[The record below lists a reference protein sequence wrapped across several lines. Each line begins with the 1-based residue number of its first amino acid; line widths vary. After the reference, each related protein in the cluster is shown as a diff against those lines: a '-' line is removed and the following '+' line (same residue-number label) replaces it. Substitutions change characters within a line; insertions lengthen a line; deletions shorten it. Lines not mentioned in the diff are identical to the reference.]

1 MTTAIKLR
9 GMLATE
15 NLHRKAK
22 TIQNPQSKGH
32 KVLRSLRQLQVADK
46 LVFRLIG
53 PRFWVPM
60 T

>member
-22 TIQNPQSKGH
+22 TPKSGT

-46 LVFRLIG
+46 LVLRLIR
-53 PRFWVPM
+53 PQFWVPIK
-60 T
+60 